1 VVGIGAGGPYA
12 AARRSCSG
20 RRTLMA
26 VTWSLFAGLAKPRC
40 IDPAR
45 KRVVLFGGT
54 VDRQDVGETWEWDGA
69 RWTEVRGLPP
79 DA

>member
-1 VVGIGAGGPYA
+1 
-12 AARRSCSG
+12 
-20 RRTLMA
+20 MA

-40 IDPAR
+40 CDPAR
-45 KRVVLFGGT
+45 KRGVLFGGT
-54 VDRQDVGETWEWDGA
+54 VDRQDVGETWEWDDA